1 MDFLVWGLL
10 AFSTMLLLG
19 GATIIYFSSEKSLQ
33 RTIAW
38 LLYACA
44 FWTVTS
50 GVQSAFVSESIN
62 LLLVRLTFVAGLI
75 MSFAIFLA
83 VIRLIGK
90 PRPVTERVVLGAT
103 IVGVLLSLSPFV
115 IEAVTSQNNS
125 TVPVRAFLYPFVVSI
140 LGMQLLASIVTMARG
155 VAELPRGN
163 TKSQYRVVLWGVT
176 IGTMIG
182 VCTNIVLP
190 LLAPNLHSSR
200 FAWLATLTWATVLFV
215 AVIRHR
221 FLDIRFALVRSA
233 GYTLSLITLTGA
245 YYLLLVVGSQLLGYV
260 RRDMSLPETAV
271 NIVVII
277 MLSTAF
283 QPIKQFFDRITD
295 RIFYRD
301 RYDTNEFI
309 TRLGKILTSTTKLH
323 EVLEKSGSEISA
335 TLKSSGYE
343 FFVYRDNHPD
353 VQVGT
358 LIKKHFDDEASHTL
372 HQLVTLHHE
381 RVIVVSDIEHEH
393 EVAIRQL
400 RSAIE
405 RRHISLVVP
414 LMSNEELIG
423 CLLLGEQQGGGYT
436 KRDIRALETV
446 VDSLVIAIQNARSVQ
461 VVRDLNT
468 HLEQRVNSAT
478 KELRATNRQL
488 IELDTTKDEFVSMAS
503 HQLRT
508 PLTSIKGYLSMVLE
522 GDVGKI
528 TAEQRQL
535 LDEAFT
541 SSERMVH
548 LISDFLNVSRLQTGK
563 FMIDRKKTDLANV
576 VSQEVESMK
585 QIAESHGMTIRY
597 RQPSVFPV
605 LYIDDDKLRQVI
617 MNFIDN
623 AIYYSPDSRAPIIV
637 KLAVEDGYAV
647 FRVVDKGMG
656 VPVEVQR
663 QLFTKFFRAENARKQ
678 RPDGTG
684 IGLYLAKRVIDGH
697 GGKLVFESA
706 EGKGSTFGFRLPVR
720 KLSQPP
726 VERTNDDSEIK

>member
-1 MDFLVWGLL
+1 
-10 AFSTMLLLG
+10 
-19 GATIIYFSSEKSLQ
+19 
-33 RTIAW
+33 
-38 LLYACA
+38 
-44 FWTVTS
+44 
-50 GVQSAFVSESIN
+50 
-62 LLLVRLTFVAGLI
+62 
-75 MSFAIFLA
+75 
-83 VIRLIGK
+83 
-90 PRPVTERVVLGAT
+90 
-103 IVGVLLSLSPFV
+103 
-115 IEAVTSQNNS
+115 
-125 TVPVRAFLYPFVVSI
+125 
-140 LGMQLLASIVTMARG
+140 
-155 VAELPRGN
+155 
-163 TKSQYRVVLWGVT
+163 
-176 IGTMIG
+176 
-182 VCTNIVLP
+182 
-190 LLAPNLHSSR
+190 
-200 FAWLATLTWATVLFV
+200 
-215 AVIRHR
+215 
-221 FLDIRFALVRSA
+221 
-233 GYTLSLITLTGA
+233 
-245 YYLLLVVGSQLLGYV
+245 
-260 RRDMSLPETAV
+260 MSLPETAV

>member
-1 MDFLVWGLL
+1 
-10 AFSTMLLLG
+10 
-19 GATIIYFSSEKSLQ
+19 
-33 RTIAW
+33 
-38 LLYACA
+38 
-44 FWTVTS
+44 
-50 GVQSAFVSESIN
+50 
-62 LLLVRLTFVAGLI
+62 
-75 MSFAIFLA
+75 
-83 VIRLIGK
+83 
-90 PRPVTERVVLGAT
+90 
-103 IVGVLLSLSPFV
+103 
-115 IEAVTSQNNS
+115 
-125 TVPVRAFLYPFVVSI
+125 
-140 LGMQLLASIVTMARG
+140 
-155 VAELPRGN
+155 
-163 TKSQYRVVLWGVT
+163 
-176 IGTMIG
+176 
-182 VCTNIVLP
+182 
-190 LLAPNLHSSR
+190 
-200 FAWLATLTWATVLFV
+200 
-215 AVIRHR
+215 
-221 FLDIRFALVRSA
+221 FALVRSA

>member
-1 MDFLVWGLL
+1 M
-10 AFSTMLLLG
+10 
-19 GATIIYFSSEKSLQ
+19 
-33 RTIAW
+33 
-38 LLYACA
+38 
-44 FWTVTS
+44 
-50 GVQSAFVSESIN
+50 
-62 LLLVRLTFVAGLI
+62 
-75 MSFAIFLA
+75 
-83 VIRLIGK
+83 
-90 PRPVTERVVLGAT
+90 
-103 IVGVLLSLSPFV
+103 
-115 IEAVTSQNNS
+115 
-125 TVPVRAFLYPFVVSI
+125 
-140 LGMQLLASIVTMARG
+140 
-155 VAELPRGN
+155 
-163 TKSQYRVVLWGVT
+163 
-176 IGTMIG
+176 
-182 VCTNIVLP
+182 
-190 LLAPNLHSSR
+190 
-200 FAWLATLTWATVLFV
+200 
-215 AVIRHR
+215 
-221 FLDIRFALVRSA
+221 
-233 GYTLSLITLTGA
+233 
-245 YYLLLVVGSQLLGYV
+245 
-260 RRDMSLPETAV
+260 
-271 NIVVII
+271 
-277 MLSTAF
+277 
-283 QPIKQFFDRITD
+283 
-295 RIFYRD
+295 
-301 RYDTNEFI
+301 
-309 TRLGKILTSTTKLH
+309 
-323 EVLEKSGSEISA
+323 
-335 TLKSSGYE
+335 
-343 FFVYRDNHPD
+343 
-353 VQVGT
+353 
-358 LIKKHFDDEASHTL
+358 
-372 HQLVTLHHE
+372 
-381 RVIVVSDIEHEH
+381 SDIEHEH

-522 GDVGKI
+522 GDAGKI